1 MNEHGAMTKW
11 YDRGKLKVIQEKLVP
26 APLYPSQMPHG
37 LASDQTWAF
46 YGEKPMTK
54 IVSLGMANVYA

>member
-1 MNEHGAMTKW
+1 MNKHVAMMKW
-11 YDRGKLKVIQEKLVP
+11 CDRGKLKVIQEKSVP

-46 YGEKPMTK
+46 YGEKTMTK
-54 IVSLGMANVYA
+54 ILSHGMANVCA